1 MKHATHF
8 TLQPGWRLLLT
19 DMGVDPAQVLRLANL
34 PADLFLRPDVTVAPA
49 QFFELWHAIEHVSGD
64 AHTLP
69 LTIGQ
74 AISVEA
80 FDPPIFSSLCSPNLN
95 VAYQRLATFKRLI
108 APMTLTVDI
117 TARQT
122 SVTLQCYAHVGTIPH
137 SLAMTE
143 MVFLTALVRL
153 ATRHRIIP
161 REVILPEL
169 PGPIERYTEY
179 FGIRPK
185 NGKTIRVSFSK
196 EDSLRPFLT
205 ANEPMWAF
213 FEAGLR
219 QRLATLDLTA
229 TMSDRVK
236 AVLLEGIPAG
246 QCTVE
251 DVAKQLA
258 VSKRSLQRQ
267 LSEESSTFKAIL
279 NATRQQLALHYLN
292 KPAIRQA
299 EIGFLLG
306 FQDVNSFIRAF
317 KGWQGI
323 TPGAYRHGAQGN
335 ERAPT

>member
-1 MKHATHF
+1 MKQATHF

-19 DMGVDPAQVLRLANL
+19 DMGVDAAQVLRLANL
-34 PADLFLRPDVTVAPA
+34 PADLFARHDITIAPT
-49 QFFELWHAIEHVSGD
+49 QFFALWHAIEQASQD
-64 AHTLP
+64 ALALP

-74 AISVEA
+74 TISVEA
-80 FDPPIFSSLCSPNLN
+80 FDPPIFASLCSPNLN
-95 VAYQRLATFKRLI
+95 VAYQRLSTFKRLI

-117 TARQT
+117 SAQQT
-122 SVTLQCYAHVGTIPH
+122 SVTLQCYAQVGAIPA
-137 SLAMTE
+137 SLAATE
-143 MVFLTALVRL
+143 MVFLTELVRL
-153 ATRHRIIP
+153 ATRHRVIP
-161 REVILPEL
+161 REVILPER
-169 PGPIERYTEY
+169 PEPIDRYTEY
-179 FGIRPK
+179 FGVRPK
-185 NGKTIRVSFSK
+185 IGKTIRVSFSK
-196 EDSLRPFLT
+196 ADSLRPFLT
-205 ANEPMWAF
+205 ANAPMWAF

-219 QRLATLDLTA
+219 QRLATLDVTA

-246 QCTVE
+246 QYTVD

-258 VSKRSLQRQ
+258 VSKRTLQRQ

-292 KPAIRQA
+292 KPAIKQA

-323 TPGAYRHGAQGN
+323 TPGAYRHSTQENHSA
-335 ERAPT
+335 RT

>member
-1 MKHATHF
+1 
-8 TLQPGWRLLLT
+8 
-19 DMGVDPAQVLRLANL
+19 
-34 PADLFLRPDVTVAPA
+34 
-49 QFFELWHAIEHVSGD
+49 
-64 AHTLP
+64 
-69 LTIGQ
+69 
-74 AISVEA
+74 
-80 FDPPIFSSLCSPNLN
+80 
-95 VAYQRLATFKRLI
+95 
-108 APMTLTVDI
+108 MTLTVDI

-122 SVTLQCYAHVGTIPH
+122 SVTLQCYAHVGIIPH

-169 PGPIERYTEY
+169 PKPIERYTEY

-213 FEAGLR
+213 FESGLR

-236 AVLLEGIPAG
+236 AVLLEGLPAG

-267 LSEESSTFKAIL
+267 LSEEPSTFKAIL

-292 KPAIRQA
+292 KPAIRQT

-317 KGWQGI
+317 KGWQGT
-323 TPGAYRHGAQGN
+323 TPGAYRHGAQQN
-335 ERAPT
+335 ERTPT